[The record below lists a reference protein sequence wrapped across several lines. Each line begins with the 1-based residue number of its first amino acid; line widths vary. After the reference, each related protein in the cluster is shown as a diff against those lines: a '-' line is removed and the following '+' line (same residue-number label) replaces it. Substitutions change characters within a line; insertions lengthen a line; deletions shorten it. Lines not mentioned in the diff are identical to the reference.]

1 MSSMRV
7 FGNVTYLCK
16 YYNYFYIFVP
26 VVCMFCYASGSIV
39 YAHQEEP
46 NVTIT
51 DVGSFIDTMGIKNIV
66 GTVENN
72 NDVPIQ
78 TAIGINATTGDG
90 NAAPPLV
97 TEPYSKVVYP
107 YSEVPFKVKVSSE
120 LKPVGKP
127 FAYQARNV
135 NIPHYD
141 VIRLN
146 YTNTPIQ
153 NGSLIGSV
161 KNIAS
166 FDVYDLTIYA
176 SAHTQ
181 NGSQVDSVRS
191 HLIPILRSGEKVM
204 FIVSPDLAVKSK
216 VSFYSCFGVDF
227 STTNMKIK
235 IGENRYVTSNMTGL
249 ATISNIKADPS
260 TGSILIDIDN
270 QYPVPGPLSL
280 KIPQI
285 FSSPT
290 IFVMVDG
297 TLYKNAVTMM
307 KGYTYVNLIIPAGKH
322 EVTVSGIG

>member
-1 MSSMRV
+1 MEV
-7 FGNVTYLCK
+7 FRR
-16 YYNYFYIFVP
+16 F
-26 VVCMFCYASGSIV
+26 A
-39 YAHQEEP
+39 
-46 NVTIT
+46 
-51 DVGSFIDTMGIKNIV
+51 
-66 GTVENN
+66 
-72 NDVPIQ
+72 
-78 TAIGINATTGDG
+78 
-90 NAAPPLV
+90 LV
-97 TEPYSKVVYP
+97 TEPYGKVIYP
-107 YSEVPFKVKVSSE
+107 YSEAPFKVKVSSE
-120 LKPVGKP
+120 LKPVGNP
-127 FAYQARNV
+127 FAYQATDV

-161 KNIAS
+161 KNVAS
-166 FDVYDLTIYA
+166 FDIYDLTIYA

-191 HLIPILRSGEKVM
+191 HLIPILRSGEKVK

-227 STTNMKIK
+227 STTNMKIRL
-235 IGENRYVTSNMTGL
+235 GENRYITSNMTGL
-249 ATISNIKADPS
+249 ATISNVKADPS

-280 KIPQI
+280 KIPRI

-297 TLYKNAVTMM
+297 SLYKNAVTTM
-307 KGYTYVNLIIPAGKH
+307 KGYTYVNLFIPAGKH
-322 EVTVSGIG
+322 QVTVSGIG

>member
-1 MSSMRV
+1 MRV
-7 FGNVTYLCK
+7 FGNVTHLCK
-16 YYNYFYIFVP
+16 YYNYFYIFVL
-26 VVCMFCYASGSIV
+26 VVTMLCYTPGRIV

-46 NVTIT
+46 NVEIT
-51 DVGSFIDTMGIKNIV
+51 DIGSFIDAMGIKNIV

-72 NDVPIQ
+72 GDVPVQ

-90 NAAPPLV
+90 NAAPALV
-97 TEPYSKVVYP
+97 TEPYSKVIYP
-107 YSEVPFKVKVSSE
+107 YSEVPFKVKVSPE

-146 YTNTPIQ
+146 YTNAPIQ

-181 NGSQVDSVRS
+181 NGSQVDSVKS
-191 HLIPILRSGEKVM
+191 HLIPVLRSGEKIM
-204 FIVSPDLAVKSK
+204 FIVSPDPAVRSK

-235 IGENRYVTSNMTGL
+235 IGENRFITSNMTGL
-249 ATISNIKADPS
+249 ATISNINADPS

-270 QYPVPGPLSL
+270 QYPVPGPLTL
-280 KIPQI
+280 KIPQT

-290 IFVMVDG
+290 IFVTMDG

-307 KGYTYVNLIIPAGKH
+307 KGDTYVDLIIPAGKH

>member
-1 MSSMRV
+1 MVIRNDLV
-7 FGNVTYLCK
+7 RL
-16 YYNYFYIFVP
+16 YFFVA
-26 VVCMFCYASGSIV
+26 FFFLFYFFSNTAV
-39 YAHQEEP
+39 YADQKG
-46 NVTIT
+46 VTVAIT
-51 DVGSFIDTMGIKNIV
+51 DVGSFIDAIGIKNIV

-72 NDVPIQ
+72 NDVPVQ
-78 TAIGINATTGDG
+78 MLIGLNTTSS
-90 NAAPPLV
+90 NNSVSHLIA
-97 TEPYSKVVYP
+97 EPYGKIIYP
-107 YSEVPFKVKVSSE
+107 YREAPFKLKISSSPDVKFI
-120 LKPVGKP
+120 GKP
-127 FAYQARNV
+127 FVYQARNV
-135 NIPHYD
+135 NIPYYNI
-141 VIRLN
+141 IRLN
-146 YTNTPIQ
+146 YSNTPIE

-161 KNIAS
+161 KNIAA
-166 FDVYDLTIYA
+166 FDVHDLTIYA
-176 SAHTQ
+176 SAHNHSGAQ
-181 NGSQVDSVRS
+181 IDSVKS
-191 HLIPILRSGEKVM
+191 HLIPILRSGERVM
-204 FIVSPDLAVKSK
+204 FSVSPDPAVRSK

-260 TGSILIDIDN
+260 TGSIFIDIYN

-297 TLYKNAVTMM
+297 TLYKNAVNIM